1 MPLNYHDSR
10 VTIKGGCVT
19 PKVVSPRSYGHGDG
33 TLSEGREIRDIPY
46 GKYAD
51 MARPETPSVTEK
63 RALPE
68 LSTNCISTMRKL
80 VARFPISDSFS
91 GLSQA
96 LGILILYSRAMSPH
110 IQKTHDGSWAVSS
123 CIYFGRVPSENSYIS
138 ETRMTKTLLEI
149 YAASFELLYPCNLS
163 VGPVAR

>member
-1 MPLNYHDSR
+1 
-10 VTIKGGCVT
+10 
-19 PKVVSPRSYGHGDG
+19 
-33 TLSEGREIRDIPY
+33 
-46 GKYAD
+46 

-96 LGILILYSRAMSPH
+96 LGTLILYSRAMSPH
-110 IQKTHDGSWAVSS
+110 IQRPMAALGLS
-123 CIYFGRVPSENSYIS
+123 VPAFIS
-138 ETRMTKTLLEI
+138 EDFRRKILISVEFARLI
-149 YAASFELLYPCNLS
+149 PCLNLCS
-163 VGPVAR
+163 